1 MVSFLLSESSSFL
14 DKDQMN
20 SFFEALPGTPLENEQ
35 ERTIKA
41 FMKGKVG
48 DSKKIFSFRS
58 GGGRVWGYTRNN
70 AELLAAVDAL
80 KAELGLNDLIT
91 GERVMAGEL

>member
-1 MVSFLLSESSSFL
+1 MF
-14 DKDQMN
+14 
-20 SFFEALPGTPLENEQ
+20 AY
-35 ERTIKA
+35 
-41 FMKGKVG
+41 MKGKVG

-91 GERVMAGEL
+91 GFII